1 MPVLPQV
8 AHQVR
13 SSAVPTPLRIATGSL
28 HEPQGFAGNGY
39 PRQVYDT
46 MRQGGSSV
54 AGASRADAIRLNR
67 GRKCPKGQ
75 VLVNGQCK
83 WPPIVL
89 PPDTGNPLGGRK
101 KRPVRAGRGLRAPQG
116 LRACTPPRVPCE
128 IMPGHW
134 SCLPEGSKCAG
145 GSFMGKS
152 YADAVRLS
160 SGSGVAGSSM
170 GPPAYTTFP
179 SYPGNLQRRDA
190 VARTRRGRS
199 VAGGA
204 CCSSCAHGGTC
215 EGEAVAGGCGGM
227 AGAMKP
233 PVFPSYPGNSQ
244 RRDARA
250 RRAIAGGH
258 HHHDGHHHDHHHDD
272 HGGACCDSC
281 AHGGPCEG
289 CDGAGGCGKPN
300 CKCS

>member
-1 MPVLPQV
+1 MPVLPPV

-13 SSAVPTPLRIATGSL
+13 SASVPTPLRIATGSL
-28 HEPQGFAGNGY
+28 HDPRGFAGNGH
-39 PRQVYDT
+39 PQQVYEM
-46 MRQGGSSV
+46 MRQGGSGM
-54 AGASRADAIRLNR
+54 AGASRADAVRLASGR
-67 GRKCPKGQ
+67 GVRSTPPK
-75 VLVNGQCK
+75 
-83 WPPIVL
+83 
-89 PPDTGNPLGGRK
+89 
-101 KRPVRAGRGLRAPQG
+101 RAGRKVRG
-116 LRACTPPRVPCE
+116 CTSPKVPCE
-128 IMPGHW
+128 IIPGHW
-134 SCLPEGSKCAG
+134 SCLPAGSKCAG

-152 YADAVRLS
+152 RADAIRLA
-160 SGSGVAGSSM
+160 SGAGVAGSSM

-190 VARTRRGRS
+190 VARVRRGRS

-204 CCSSCAHGGTC
+204 CCDSCAHGGSC
-215 EGEAVAGGCGGM
+215 EGGGGAVAGGCCGGM

-233 PVFPSYPGNSQ
+233 PSFPDYPGNRQ
-244 RRDARA
+244 RRDARM

-258 HHHDGHHHDHHHDD
+258 HHHDHHHDHHD

-300 CKCS
+300 CKCNA